1 MLQTGEKRA
10 MFGSRLGVIFA
21 TVGSAVG
28 LGNIWRFP
36 YMLGSNGGA
45 AFLLVYLLCTLLL
58 GLPVMVAE
66 FYIGR
71 HSKRNAAGA
80 FRVIAPGTKWFVIGY
95 NGVLAAFL
103 ILGFYSVIAGWT
115 LEYVFQAASGSLG
128 AKSAADFGL
137 EFSNFS
143 SGIFRPLLWTFLFIG
158 VTHYIITTGVKN
170 GIERSS
176 KLLMPMLFIILII
189 LCIRSLTLPGAMA
202 GIDFLFKPDFGK
214 LNSSVLL
221 SAMGQAFF
229 SLSVGMGCL
238 ITYSSYFSD
247 KTNLQRTAF
256 EVTVIDTVVA
266 VLAGIMIFPA
276 VFNFGIE
283 PTAGVELV
291 FITLPNVFGKMPL
304 GNLWSCIFFLLLAV
318 AALTS
323 TISLHEVATAY
334 LHEERHI
341 TRKRAAWYVS
351 SGVTLLA
358 VLSSLSFGVMKGFT
372 IFGLTFFDFLDY
384 ITAKLML
391 PFGGM
396 LICILVGWYIDKRA
410 LKSELTNK
418 GTVLFYFFVSYRFLL
433 KYIVPVAI
441 GLIFLNELGL
451 INFLKGSL

>member
-1 MLQTGEKRA
+1 MLQHTENRA
-10 MFGSRLGVIFA
+10 TFGSRLGIIFA

-45 AFLLVYLLCTLLL
+45 AFLLLYLACALLL
-58 GLPVMVAE
+58 GLPVMIAE

-80 FRVIAPGTKWFVIGY
+80 FKVLAPGTKWSVIGY

-103 ILGFYSVIAGWT
+103 ILGFYYVIAGWT
-115 LEYVFQAASGSLG
+115 LEYIFQSVTGSLG
-128 AKSAADFGL
+128 EKSASEFGL
-137 EFSNFS
+137 EFANFS
-143 SGIFRPLLWTFLFIG
+143 SGIFRPVLWTFLFIG
-158 VTHYIITTGVKN
+158 ITHYIITTGVKN

-176 KLLMPMLFIILII
+176 KLLMPMLFVILIV

-202 GIDFLFKPDFGK
+202 GIEFLFKPDFSK
-214 LNSSVLL
+214 INSSVLL

-238 ITYSSYFSD
+238 ITYSSYFND
-247 KTNLQRTAF
+247 KINLQRTAL
-256 EVTVIDTVVA
+256 EVTVIDTMIA
-266 VLAGIMIFPA
+266 ILAGVMIFPA

-291 FITLPNVFGKMPL
+291 FITLPNVFSQLPI
-304 GNLWSCIFFLLLAV
+304 GNLWSCIFFVLLAV

-334 LHEERHI
+334 LHEEHHM
-341 TRKRAAWYVS
+341 TRKRAAWIVS
-351 SGVTLLA
+351 LGVAVLA
-358 VLSSLSFGVMKGFT
+358 VLSSLSFGILKNFT
-372 IFGLTFFDFLDY
+372 IFGLTFFELLDY

-396 LICILVGWYIDKRA
+396 LICVFVGWRIDKKI
-410 LKSELTNK
+410 LKAELTNK
-418 GTVLFYFFVSYRFLL
+418 GTVPFYFFAFYSFLL
-433 KYIVPVAI
+433 RYIAPIAI
-441 GLIFLNELGL
+441 GFIFLNELG
-451 INFLKGSL
+451 IMNYIKS